1 MSWPVIVIVIL
12 FFIILYVRLL
22 DIFTV
27 LFRLTGLTTEKAR
40 FQVISLFTNAG
51 FTTRESE
58 IIVSNPKRRN
68 IAKAAMIT
76 GHVFSAIIVSL
87 IVMII
92 TSIAVAQEFLI
103 EQLYIVLIAFGVFL
117 VIFIFMKIPAVF
129 RFNQRLLEKIA
140 IKSMRRKDHQN
151 VLTLLDDYGKASIME
166 VMINVMPP
174 ALKDKTI
181 LESNLRANYN
191 IILLLVKRKNK
202 VLDVTADTI
211 LQTDDLV
218 VLFGPEQNIKDL
230 FILKQRE
237 IKEELLIESK
247 QINELQI
254 IDNYGKDAM
263 VEVILYQ
270 LPEMLKGAT
279 LLESGLKDKY
289 HINVMMLK
297 RGGTVK
303 EINKDTI
310 FQEMDVIVVFG
321 SYQTIKDVFLKL
333 E

>member
-12 FFIILYVRLL
+12 FFIILYVCLL

-140 IKSMRRKDHQN
+140 IKSMKRKDHQN

-270 LPEMLKGAT
+270 LPEMLKGVT